1 METMQKDVFARFG
14 RASAADT
21 GAGDTACLYPSLWSP
36 LSGAA
41 AGMRRRLAL
50 VEPIKIDA
58 NKKRISLCEILRL
71 RRVDLSTFSTP
82 P

>member
-41 AGMRRRLAL
+41 AGMRRWMAPM
-50 VEPIKIDA
+50 EPI
-58 NKKRISLCEILRL
+58 NL
-71 RRVDLSTFSTP
+71 P
-82 P
+82 